1 MDSKLRALAFGG
13 LGLLSVFATAVSH
26 AVDDSEGA
34 SAAGLTIRLSGAD
47 IAAPPS
53 IALPPGRVVTVSFT
67 DASGSP
73 WPLAEVVVPDTG
85 LSHRQYSSHPHLV
98 LLERRSKGAPANLV
112 ALLDGLSWPVH
123 LELTSARAGAPTRI
137 EVRLSDVRGGAGL
150 DTASREKADASA
162 AGGAGFDQAVREYLL
177 SNPDVLREALDPAR
191 QLASRAEARRADLL
205 EGAGVPVLGN
215 TSGNVTVVEFFDYRC
230 GFCKRSI
237 EAVRTALTRAN
248 VRLRM
253 LEYPILGEGSA
264 LAARAALAAARQG
277 AYRRLHFALMEHEGE
292 YDEASIREIATNL
305 GLDVEQLVMDASL
318 PEVQAKLD
326 ANRALA
332 ADLGVT
338 GTPAFLVF
346 GPDGV
351 QVSPGALD
359 ADRLGAMIDAAGGK
373 RD

>member
-13 LGLLSVFATAVSH
+13 LGLLSVFATAISH
-26 AVDDSEGA
+26 AVDDSEGT
-34 SAAGLTIRLSGAD
+34 SAAGLTIQLSAAD
-47 IAAPPS
+47 MASPPS

-85 LSHRQYSSHPHLV
+85 LSHRQYSSHPNLV

-112 ALLDGLSWPVH
+112 AFLDGLSWPVH

-137 EVRLSDVRGGAGL
+137 EVRLPDVRGGAGV

-177 SNPDVLREALDPAR
+177 SNPEVLREALDPAR
-191 QLASRAEARRADLL
+191 QLVSRAEARRADLL

-292 YDEASIREIATNL
+292 YDEASIRAIATNL

-359 ADRLGAMIDAAGGK
+359 ADRLGAMIDAAGS
-373 RD
+373 